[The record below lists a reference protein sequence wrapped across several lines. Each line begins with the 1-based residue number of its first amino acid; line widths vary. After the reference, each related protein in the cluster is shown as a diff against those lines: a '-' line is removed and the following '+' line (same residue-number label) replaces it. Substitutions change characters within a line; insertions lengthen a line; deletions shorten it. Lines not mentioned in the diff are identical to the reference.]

1 MITMVRKTFFQ
12 EAPSRGDLFVNAV
25 GIFAAAESGD
35 AERMRQIIKVKS
47 ELSNI
52 NYPYTVSEQ
61 KPIHSAVRE
70 GHVEVVQLLLEA
82 SVDPLGNYHHNHYIP
97 CALYCGP
104 QQRTDRSCGVNR
116 TASAQST

>member
-1 MITMVRKTFFQ
+1 MVRETLFQ
-12 EAPSRGDLFVNAV
+12 EAPSRDDLFVNAV

-82 SVDPLGNYHHNHYIP
+82 SVDPFRELSSQS
-97 CALYCGP
+97 LYTMRTICGP

-116 TASAQST
+116 TASAQSA